1 MVKTFAFGFP
11 KLGEKREFKKLLE
24 NFWKGK
30 ISEDELIKGM
40 EELNLWRIS
49 LYHKNVDILPSNEL
63 SLYDFML
70 DTAIMVGAIPSRFGQ
85 YRGLETYFEMARGK
99 HALELT
105 KWFNTNYHYLVPELE
120 GESFKLLENK
130 PLKEYNF
137 FKERGYNTVPQIIGL
152 YTFLKLSKAPKRI
165 EEDGLPVVILEKLD
179 TRDRLE
185 KFAQFLIP
193 VYRELLQSLKDAG
206 ISRVHFEEP
215 ALVMDMEEYEWD
227 IVEDIYKNL
236 SQVGLDIGILTY
248 YDSVSNYD
256 RFISLPVK
264 ALHFDLVSNRENLE
278 NLKKKGFPKD
288 KELIAGII
296 NGRQPWR
303 ANLREKL
310 NLIEELLEIGNNL
323 VISNASPLYHLPVSV
338 EPEDELPEGL
348 KERLAFAK
356 EKLREL
362 KLLKDALSGNTNA
375 LKEVEKSEKIMTT
388 IFAENPEVRRKIA
401 SLKEEDFSRELP
413 YKERDKI
420 QRDILKLPLFPT
432 TTIGSFPQT
441 EDVRKMRTAYRTG
454 KISEEEYKKF
464 IKEKIRY
471 AIQVQEE
478 IGLDV
483 LVHGEFERSD
493 MVEYFAIKMDGI
505 ATTKH
510 GWVLSYGSRVYRP
523 PIIYG
528 DVSRPQPMTLE
539 EITYA
544 QSLTDKP
551 VKGMLTGPVTILNWS
566 YYRED
571 IPKREIAY
579 QIALAL
585 LDEVKDL
592 EKAGIKVIQIDEPA
606 FREGAPLKRKDW
618 EEYFDWAIKA
628 FRLCSRAKPE
638 TQIHTHMCYSEF
650 NEIIEYIY
658 QMDFD
663 VISIEASRSKGEII
677 EVFEKFKGWDRQIG
691 IGVYDIHSPAIPTKE
706 EMKAIME
713 RAMRVLP
720 KELLWVNPDCGLKT
734 RKWEEVIPALKNMV
748 DMAKELREEVGAKV

>member
-1 MVKTFAFGFP
+1 MVRTYAFGFP

-24 NFWKGK
+24 DFWKGK
-30 ISEDELIKGM
+30 IGQEELVRGM
-40 EELNLWRIS
+40 EELNLKRAE
-49 LYHKNVDILPSNEL
+49 LYSQNVDLIPSNEL
-63 SLYDFML
+63 SYYDFML
-70 DTAIMVGAIPSRFGQ
+70 DTAVMVGAIPSRFGK
-85 YRGLETYFEMARGK
+85 YEGLKTYFEMARGK
-99 HALELT
+99 SALELT

-120 GESFKLLENK
+120 GDEFSLLENK
-130 PLKEYNF
+130 PLKEYLF
-137 FKERGYNTVPQIIGL
+137 FKERGYETVPQIIGI
-152 YTFLKLSKAPKRI
+152 YTFLKLSKAPKRK
-165 EEDGLPVVILEKLD
+165 EVEGFPVVSLEKIEGRETLL
-179 TRDRLE
+179 RYAE
-185 KFAQFLIP
+185 ALIP
-193 VYRELLQSLKDAG
+193 VYREVLRSLKEAG
-206 ISRVHFEEP
+206 ARRVHFEEP
-215 ALVMDMEEYEWD
+215 ALVTDMEPYEWEV
-227 IVEDIYKNL
+227 VERIYSEL
-236 SQVGLDIGILTY
+236 SEEGLELGVLTY
-248 YDSVSNYD
+248 YADVDNYD
-256 RFISLPVK
+256 RFVNLPVK
-264 ALHFDLVSNRENLE
+264 ALHLDLVHGKE
-278 NLKKKGFPKD
+278 NLKNLLERGLPEG
-288 KELIAGII
+288 KELIAGIL

-303 ANLREKL
+303 ANLKEKLGLVERLREKAQ
-310 NLIEELLEIGNNL
+310 ELTL
-323 VISNASPLYHLPVSV
+323 SNACPLYHLPVSV
-338 EPEDELPEGL
+338 EPEEELPEGL
-348 KERLAFAK
+348 KERLSFAK

-362 KLLKDALSGNTNA
+362 KLLKEALEGKEEA
-375 LKEVEKSEKIMTT
+375 LREVEESEKVMTT
-388 IFAENPEVRRKIA
+388 VFAENPEVKRRVA

-413 YKERDKI
+413 YSERSKLQKE
-420 QRDILKLPLFPT
+420 ILDLPLFPT

-441 EDVRKMRTAYRTG
+441 EDVRKMRAAYRNG
-454 KISEEEYKKF
+454 RISEEEYKKF
-464 IKEKIRY
+464 IKEKIKY
-471 AIQVQEE
+471 AIEVQEE

-493 MVEYFAIKMDGI
+493 MVEYFAIKLEGI

-528 DVSRPQPMTLE
+528 DVSRPKPMTLE

-544 QSLTDKP
+544 QSLTRKP

-571 IPKREIAY
+571 VPKREIAY

-606 FREGAPLKRKDW
+606 FREGAPLKKREWK
-618 EEYFDWAIKA
+618 EYFDWAIKA

-658 QMDFD
+658 EMDFD

-677 EVFEKFKGWDRQIG
+677 EVFERFRGWDRQIG
-691 IGVYDIHSPAIPTKE
+691 IGVYDIHSPAIPSKE
-706 EMKAIME
+706 EMKAIMK

-734 RKWEEVIPALKNMV
+734 RRWEEVIPALKNMV
-748 DMAKELREEVGAKV
+748 EMARELREEVGVKT

>member
-11 KLGEKREFKKLLE
+11 KLGEKREFKRLLE
-24 NFWKGK
+24 GYWKGN
-30 ISEDELIKGM
+30 ISQEELIKGM
-40 EELNLWRIS
+40 QELNLWRVK
-49 LYHKNVDILPSNEL
+49 LYSENVDVIPSNEL
-63 SLYDFML
+63 SYYDFML
-70 DTAIMVGAIPSRFGQ
+70 DTALMVGAIPSRFGE
-85 YRGLETYFEMARGK
+85 YKGLDTYFEMARGK
-99 HALELT
+99 NALELT

-120 GESFKLLENK
+120 GDNFKLLINK
-130 PLKEYNF
+130 PLEEYKF
-137 FKERGYNTVPQIIGL
+137 FKEKGYETVPQVIGL
-152 YTFLKLSKAPKRI
+152 FTFLKLSKAPKRT
-165 EEDGLPVVILEKLD
+165 EEGGIPVVVLEKIEDEKTLK
-179 TRDRLE
+179 
-185 KFAQFLIP
+185 KFAQALIP
-193 VYRELLQSLKDAG
+193 VYSELLKSLKDAG
-206 ISRVHFEEP
+206 VKRVHFEEP
-215 ALVMDMEEYEWD
+215 AFVLDLENYEWD
-227 IVEDIYKNL
+227 VIEEVYNEL
-236 SQVGLDIGILTY
+236 SKEGLEIGIITY
-248 YDSVSNYD
+248 YDSVSNYE
-256 RFISLPVK
+256 RYVKLPVK
-264 ALHFDLVSNRENLE
+264 ALSFDLVSNEE
-278 NLKKKGFPKD
+278 NLKNIKEKGFPED

-303 ANLREKL
+303 ANLKEKL
-310 NLIEELLEIGNNL
+310 KLIEELSNISKNL
-323 VISNASPLYHLPVSV
+323 TISNAQPLYHLPVTV

-348 KERLAFAK
+348 KERLSFAK

-362 KLLKDALSGNTNA
+362 KILKSAIEGKEEA
-375 LKEVEKSEKIMTT
+375 LKEVEASEKVMTKV
-388 IFAENPEVRRKIA
+388 FAENPEVKRRVA
-401 SLKEEDFSRELP
+401 SLTEKDFQRELP
-413 YKERDKI
+413 YKERVKI
-420 QRDILKLPLFPT
+420 QREILKLPLFPT

-464 IKEKIRY
+464 IRQKIKY
-471 AIQVQEE
+471 AIEVQED

-493 MVEYFAIKMDGI
+493 MVEYFAIKLDGI

-528 DVSRPQPMTLE
+528 DVSRPKPMTLE

-544 QSLTDKP
+544 QSLTSKP

-592 EKAGIKVIQIDEPA
+592 ENAGIKVIQIDEPA
-606 FREGAPLKRKDW
+606 FREGAPLKKKDW
-618 EEYFDWAIKA
+618 PEYFDWAIKA

-677 EVFEKFKGWDRQIG
+677 EVFEKFKNWDRQIG

-706 EMKAIME
+706 EMKAIMK

-734 RKWEEVIPALKNMV
+734 RRWEEVIPALRNMV